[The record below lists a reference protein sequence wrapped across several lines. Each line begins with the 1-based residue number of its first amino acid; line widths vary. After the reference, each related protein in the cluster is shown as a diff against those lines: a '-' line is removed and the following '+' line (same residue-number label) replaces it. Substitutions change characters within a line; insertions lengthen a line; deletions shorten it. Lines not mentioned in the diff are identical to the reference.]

1 MKRTLTCIICPRGC
15 TLTADVNGTT
25 ATVTG
30 HACPRGEQYAV
41 NECTNPMRTVTSTVR
56 VANRPDTMVSV
67 KTVQPIPKDKMTEV
81 MARIR
86 ETTVTAPIDLGDII
100 IKDVYGT
107 VVVATSIVL

>member
-15 TLTADVNGTT
+15 TLTADVSG
-25 ATVTG
+25 AAVTVEG

-41 NECTNPMRTVTSTVR
+41 NECISPVRTVTSTVR

-67 KTVQPIPKDKMTEV
+67 KTAQPIPKDKMTEV

-86 ETTVTAPIDLGDII
+86 ETAVTAPVEIGDII

-107 VVVATSIVL
+107 IVVATSTVL